1 MFDDLKKQQRGGLP
15 PKGSGVRSP
24 ADLALLR
31 VGNPKFRILLLVGLL
46 VLLVAIVIALKGY
59 AKTPHAKRVT
69 EDVPSIEMAGEA
81 ALPDGVP
88 TLDLGYLDKIVDATP
103 EEAGR
108 WDEEAI
114 AYLLTEAKSTPAVHA
129 YSRRLMPITRGSAAQ
144 IEKDPK
150 VWRFQFVSFRGR
162 IEFMREE
169 DYGDAFGGDESIG
182 QVHYGRIRL
191 DEQEPPLRVYFVTP
205 NLPAYKDQN
214 EAEPIPEIKI
224 IRDGWVRG
232 RGIFVKKF
240 NDVGPDGEFLPT
252 LLVVVTKLQRDFD
265 PVEVTN
271 LEQIPF
277 GIIDDD
283 PSVLSTTRR
292 GMNVMFK
299 TYPRPLFRLVKY
311 VEARAGEEGKALR
324 EKEALEQLS
333 IDEPEDYE
341 EVIAQPARFRVK
353 YFAGLGATAMDT
365 LYVGP
370 EEMSDDDVNDAGVS
384 EYVTGWVVTDRD
396 RLFKFAAPAS
406 VGRDLAMKTRVRF
419 EGYFY
424 KTQGYYAR
432 DGSWRMVPFF
442 VLTVLEEV
450 KPTPRDHTFQIG
462 IAIGFIVGI
471 CLLIFIIVRE
481 DKTKE
486 SYRRQHRRRGEAT

>member
-1 MFDDLKKQQRGGLP
+1 
-15 PKGSGVRSP
+15 
-24 ADLALLR
+24 
-31 VGNPKFRILLLVGLL
+31 
-46 VLLVAIVIALKGY
+46 
-59 AKTPHAKRVT
+59 
-69 EDVPSIEMAGEA
+69 
-81 ALPDGVP
+81 
-88 TLDLGYLDKIVDATP
+88 
-103 EEAGR
+103 
-108 WDEEAI
+108 
-114 AYLLTEAKSTPAVHA
+114 
-129 YSRRLMPITRGSAAQ
+129 
-144 IEKDPK
+144 
-150 VWRFQFVSFRGR
+150 
-162 IEFMREE
+162 
-169 DYGDAFGGDESIG
+169 
-182 QVHYGRIRL
+182 
-191 DEQEPPLRVYFVTP
+191 
-205 NLPAYKDQN
+205 
-214 EAEPIPEIKI
+214 
-224 IRDGWVRG
+224 VRG
-232 RGIFVKKF
+232 RGIFVKKY

-252 LLVVVTKLQRDFD
+252 LLVAATKLQRDFD
-265 PVEVTN
+265 PVEVTS

-333 IDEPEDYE
+333 IDEPKDYE

-353 YFAGLGATAMDT
+353 YFAGLGA
-365 LYVGP
+365 
-370 EEMSDDDVNDAGVS
+370 
-384 EYVTGWVVTDRD
+384 GWVVTDRD

-406 VGRDLAMKTRVRF
+406 VGRDLEMKTRVRF

-450 KPTPRDHTFQIG
+450 KPTPRDPTFQIG
-462 IAIGFIVGI
+462 IAIGFILGI

-486 SYRRQHRRRGEAT
+486 SYRRQHRRRSEVV